1 MTAFVHHLGYD
12 FRTGLRDKSLMLMN
26 YLFPL
31 AFYALVGLLMT
42 QINPTFKE
50 TLIPAMILNAIMA
63 GTLLGLPNPLVSSRE
78 AGVFRSFKINGVPSL
93 SILVVP
99 VLGTILHMMLVA
111 VLITASA
118 APFFGAPLP
127 THWGWFIVI
136 SLLSALA
143 CAGLGALIGVAA
155 SNGRATVLLAQIIYI
170 PSMILGGLMLPTSML
185 PPAMGRVAMLLPTTH
200 AMNAYRGLAFGL
212 DTNISP
218 LASILVLATA
228 ALVAFGLAIYLFQW
242 DNIPRDNNARRQH
255 SPLLG
260 LLALLPYAAA
270 ILLLK

>member
-1 MTAFVHHLGYD
+1 MTAFVHHLSYD

-42 QINPTFKE
+42 QINPAFQE
-50 TLIPAMILNAIMA
+50 TLIPAMIVNAILA

-99 VLGTILHMMLVA
+99 VLGTILHMVLVA
-111 VLITASA
+111 AIITATA
-118 APFFGAPLP
+118 LPFFGAALP
-127 THWGWFIVI
+127 TNWVWFAAIT
-136 SLLSALA
+136 LLSALA
-143 CAGLGALIGVAA
+143 CAGLGALIGVVA

-170 PSMILGGLMLPTSML
+170 PSMIMGGLMMPSSML
-185 PPAMGRVAMLLPTTH
+185 PPSMGRVAMLLPATH

-212 DTNISP
+212 DTTISP
-218 LASILVLATA
+218 LVSLLVLASAT
-228 ALVAFGLAIYLFQW
+228 LLAFALAIYLFQW
-242 DNIPRDNNARRQH
+242 DNIPRDKNARRQH
-255 SPLLG
+255 NPLLG

-270 ILLLK
+270 ILLFK